1 MIMTPGELI
10 VKLREDIKTKDKEI
24 KELKKYNNKLIADNN
39 MRLNIIDQ
47 KDEDIQELK
56 EKIDKLRQ
64 MAWEMDIPHPTVPE
78 YRELHEKMQK
88 IINYIDE
95 EIYEGIEY

>member
-56 EKIDKLRQ
+56 SKINKVRQ
-64 MAWEMDIPHPTVPE
+64 MAWEMDIPYPTIPE
-78 YRELHEKMQK
+78 YVELHEKMQK

>member
-1 MIMTPGELI
+1 MIRTPGEEI
-10 VKLREDIKTKDKEI
+10 VRLREEN
-24 KELKKYNNKLIADNN
+24 KELKKYNEDLIGDNN
-39 MRLNIIDQ
+39 LLSLSN
-47 KDEDIQELK
+47 KENEETIQELK

-78 YRELHEKMQK
+78 YRELHEKIQK

>member
-1 MIMTPGELI
+1 MIRTPGEEI
-10 VKLREDIKTKDKEI
+10 VRLREEN
-24 KELKKYNNKLIADNN
+24 KELKKYNEDLIGDNN
-39 MRLNIIDQ
+39 LLSLSN
-47 KDEDIQELK
+47 KENEETIQELK